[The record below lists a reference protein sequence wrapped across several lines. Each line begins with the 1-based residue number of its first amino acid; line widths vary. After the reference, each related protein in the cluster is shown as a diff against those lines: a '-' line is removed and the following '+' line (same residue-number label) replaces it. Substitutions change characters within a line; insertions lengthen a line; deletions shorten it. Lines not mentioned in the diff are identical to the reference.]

1 METHKQ
7 AFDIKDMLNV
17 NKLPNLKPRPK
28 STPPGRPEK
37 ETLLR
42 QLKSA
47 LGRNGYIFIGLTLC
61 LIYFMICFQGERILR
76 AGTYAVFRE
85 IGANGFGVSYSR
97 PKSAYLALKSGIYID
112 DLVITAPEHMGG
124 WQWKAGRITAA
135 MNPFTPGTVSILLC
149 GTHALS
155 IPSFGNVRLIAGKAE
170 ITVTRPTSKTGFT
183 GLLNLEN
190 VQVTAP
196 SAISGAKLSNA
207 VLKIERSAG
216 HFENGAAYAYSL
228 IADDLHL
235 PSEASEELP
244 PRVQYVNLTGMLN
257 GFSFKREKPLL
268 NDWLDNSGTVEI
280 SRGEIIWK
288 PFMAEFTGTVGF
300 DPSFEIIAASTAKVY
315 GLFDLLERLSKQGFV
330 RPSTL
335 SVAKIVLG
343 SKLKT
348 EPGESQPSLTSP
360 FSIQFGKLYAG
371 QVVLYDGPA
380 ETK

>member
-1 METHKQ
+1 MKTHKQ
-7 AFDIKDMLNV
+7 AFDIKAMLNV
-17 NKLPNLKPRPK
+17 NKLPNLKPRAK
-28 STPPGRPEK
+28 SPPPGRPEK
-37 ETLLR
+37 ETLFR

-47 LGRNGYIFIGLTLC
+47 LGRNGYVFIGLTLC

-76 AGTYAVFRE
+76 AGTYTVFRE

-135 MNPFTPGTVSILLC
+135 MNPFTPGTVSISLQ
-149 GTHALS
+149 GTHAVR
-155 IPSFGNVRLIAGKAE
+155 IPSFGNVRLIAEKAE
-170 ITVTRPTSKTGFT
+170 ISVTRPASKTDFSGI
-183 GLLNLEN
+183 LELKN
-190 VQVTAP
+190 VQATAP
-196 SAISGAKLSNA
+196 ASMSGVKLSKA
-207 VLKIERSAG
+207 VLKIDRAPG
-216 HFENGAAYAYSL
+216 HFENSMAYAYSFS
-228 IADDLHL
+228 ADDFHF
-235 PSEASEELP
+235 PAETAEKLP
-244 PRVQYVNLTGMLN
+244 PRIQYANLAGVLN
-257 GFSFKREKPLL
+257 GFSIKREKPLL
-268 NDWLDNSGTVEI
+268 NDWFDNSGTVEI
-280 SRGEIIWK
+280 TRGEIIWK

-315 GLFDLLERLSKQGFV
+315 GLFDLLERLSKQGLV

-371 QVVLYDGPA
+371 QVVLYDGPT
-380 ETK
+380 EGK

>member
-1 METHKQ
+1 
-7 AFDIKDMLNV
+7 MLNV

-28 STPPGRPEK
+28 APPPEPAEK

-42 QLKSA
+42 QLKNG
-47 LGRNGYIFIGLTLC
+47 LGRNGYVFIGLTLC

-112 DLVITAPEHMGG
+112 DLIITAPEHMGG

-135 MNPFTPGTVSILLC
+135 MNPFTPGTVSIFLR

-155 IPSFGNVRLIAGKAE
+155 LPSLGNVRLIAENAE
-170 ITVTRPTSKTGFT
+170 ITVTRPASKTGFS
-183 GLLNLEN
+183 GLLELGN
-190 VQVTAP
+190 VQATAP
-196 SAISGAKLSNA
+196 ASLSGAKLSKA
-207 VLKIERSAG
+207 VLKISRAPG
-216 HFENGAAYAYSL
+216 HFENGLAYAYSFS
-228 IADDLHL
+228 ADDLYL
-235 PSEASEELP
+235 PAEAAKELP
-244 PRVQYVNLTGMLN
+244 PKVQYINLAGLVN
-257 GFSFKREKPLL
+257 GFSIKREKPLL

-280 SRGEIIWK
+280 TRGEIIWK
-288 PFMAEFTGTVGF
+288 PFMAEFTGTLGF
-300 DPSFEIIAASTAKVY
+300 DPSFEIMAASTAKVY
-315 GLFDLLERLSKQGFV
+315 GLFDLLERLSKQGAV

-335 SVAKIVLG
+335 SVAKVVLG

-348 EPGESQPSLTSP
+348 EAGESQASLTSP

-380 ETK
+380 EAQ